1 MWVWSISDAHH
12 QVQDGSC
19 NLIVMNP
26 PFVRPTN
33 QAGKNTGNRIP
44 PWAAFGATDAD
55 QRKMS
60 DLAAK
65 KFAGTCAHGGAGLA
79 SNFIAVC
86 HKKIHPRGTM
96 ALILPATVSAGSSW
110 KAVRRLL
117 EKNYDL
123 TVVSIADYAITP
135 RETSFSSDTGMAEI
149 ILVAK
154 RRAPE
159 VSTGSRNRFVSL
171 RSRPSSL
178 LEAILIGG
186 AIRSARKIDRLE
198 SFRGGT
204 PLRIGNT
211 LVGTMLD
218 CPVENTWK
226 FVNVVDPL
234 VEQAVF
240 TLQSGTIGDSGCCC
254 NFGMLKSVYGIGP
267 ISRDIIGNEN
277 GRIRGPFNKHP
288 IQGNPRYT
296 ALWNNNKTFQTRMIV
311 SPDTGLEP
319 KNETSD
325 EHVKKVWA
333 TASRVHIN
341 VSPRFTANRLIAALT
356 EKKII
361 GGTTWPS
368 IKLPR
373 AHEKAFVLWCNS
385 TLGILCFWSH
395 ASKQQ
400 LGRGRSSPTAIE
412 NLPIPMFHMMDD
424 KKLEC
429 LSKSF
434 DNHSVHNFDIM
445 KNLWRDQV
453 RIAIDDDIGDIMCH
467 KIDMDD
473 LRRRFCLE
481 PSISGGRPEKDL
493 LNVAGMTMAPT
504 DYNPR

>member
-1 MWVWSISDAHH
+1 MWSISDAHH

-33 QAGKNTGNRIP
+33 QTGKNTGNRIP
-44 PWAAFGATDAD
+44 PWAAFNATDTD

-65 KFAGTCAHGGAGLA
+65 KFAGTCAHGGAGIA

-86 HKKIHPRGTM
+86 HKKIHPHGTM

-110 KAVRRLL
+110 KAVRQLL

-123 TVVSIADYAITP
+123 TIVSIADYAITP

-154 RRAPE
+154 RRAKDA
-159 VSTGSRNRFVSL
+159 TANRRNRFVSL

-178 LEAILIGG
+178 LEAILIGD
-186 AIRSARKIDRLE
+186 AIRSAKKIDKLE
-198 SFRGGT
+198 SLRGGT
-204 PLRIGNT
+204 PLRLGNT

-218 CPVENTWK
+218 CPAANTWK

-234 VEQAVF
+234 VEQAAF
-240 TLQSGTIGDSGCCC
+240 TLQNDRIDDSSRPCR
-254 NFGMLKSVYGIGP
+254 FDILKSVYGIGP
-267 ISRDIIGNEN
+267 ISRDIIGTEN
-277 GRIRGPFNKHP
+277 GRIRGPFNKYP

-296 ALWNNNKTFQTRMIV
+296 ALWNNNKTLQTRMVV
-311 SPDTGLEP
+311 SPDVGLEP
-319 KNETSD
+319 KSDASD
-325 EHVKKVWA
+325 EHVKKIWS

-341 VSPRFTANRLIAALT
+341 ISPRFTSNKLIAALT

-373 AHEKAFVLWCNS
+373 THEKAFVLWCNS
-385 TLGILCFWSH
+385 TLGIICFWSH

-412 NLPIPMFHMMDD
+412 YLPIPMFHMIGD
-424 KKLEC
+424 KKLNR

-434 DNHSVHNFDIM
+434 DNHSDHNLDIM
-445 KNLWRDQV
+445 KNLWRDPV
-453 RIAIDDDIGDIMCH
+453 RIAIDSDISDIICH

-473 LRRRFCLE
+473 LRLRFCLE
-481 PSISGGRPEKDL
+481 PSISGGCPEKDL
-493 LNVAGMTMAPT
+493 LDVAGMTLAPA
-504 DYNPR
+504 DRNPR